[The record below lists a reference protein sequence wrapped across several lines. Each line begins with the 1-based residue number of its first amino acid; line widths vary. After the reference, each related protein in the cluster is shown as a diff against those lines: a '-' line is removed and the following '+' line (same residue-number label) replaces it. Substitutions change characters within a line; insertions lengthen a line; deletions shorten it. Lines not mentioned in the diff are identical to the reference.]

1 VPTTHEVRHYDQI
14 TNVENKMTVRPL
26 PKDRSLSKLV
36 PQFTL
41 FDNFCKSILFN
52 KFSQLKHGK
61 LIIEDFSEA
70 QKASYTFGD
79 SDTTLSVK
87 VVIHRSSFYSRT
99 LFGGSIGNAESYI
112 DGDWD
117 TENLSDLVRLFVLNR
132 DILEG
137 IENGMGSFLRPIQKY
152 FHGLRKNTEK
162 GARENIRSHYD
173 IGNDFF
179 KLFLDETMM
188 YSCAF
193 FENKETPLVDAS
205 LKKVE
210 TILSKLKLKPTD
222 HLIEIGTGWGTL
234 AIYAAKNYG
243 CKVTTTTISSEQYQY
258 ALEKVK
264 ENKLENQVTVLFE
277 DYRKL
282 QGTYDALVSVEMIEA
297 VGLDHL
303 DTYFEKCS
311 SLLKPN
317 GVMAL
322 QAITIRDQFYASAKN
337 SVDFIQRHIFPGSGI
352 PSVHAMMNSL
362 TKKTDL
368 SLIHQEDYSEDYAE
382 TLKHWS
388 QRLYKNQDQI
398 LKLGYPDFLHR
409 LWQFYFSY
417 CEGGFR
423 ERAIGLSQLVFSK
436 PLHREKSFL

>member
-1 VPTTHEVRHYDQI
+1 
-14 TNVENKMTVRPL
+14 
-26 PKDRSLSKLV
+26 
-36 PQFTL
+36 L
-41 FDNFCKSILFN
+41 FDEWCRSILFK
-52 KFSQLKHGK
+52 KFIELKHGE
-61 LIIEDFSEA
+61 LIIEDESGSEFTT
-70 QKASYTFGD
+70 KSFGD
-79 SDTTLSVK
+79 SASQLSVR
-87 VVIHRSSFYSRT
+87 VTVHRSRFYSRT

-112 DGDWD
+112 DGDWN

-132 DILEG
+132 DLLEG
-137 IENGMGSFLRPIQKY
+137 IDNGLGSLLRPVQKY
-152 FHGLRKNTEK
+152 FHGLRKNTEE

-193 FENKETPLVDAS
+193 FENKQTPLYEAS
-205 LKKVE
+205 VKKID
-210 TILSKLKLKPTD
+210 TILSKLNLKPSD
-222 HLIEIGTGWGTL
+222 HLIEIGTGWGSL

-243 CKVTTTTISSEQYQY
+243 CKVTTTTISQEQFDY
-258 ALEKVK
+258 AVEKVK
-264 ENKLENQVTVLFE
+264 EAGVQDLVTILFE

-282 QGTYDALVSVEMIEA
+282 QGTFDALVSVEMIEA
-297 VGLDHL
+297 VGLDNL

-311 SLLKPN
+311 SLVKPS
-317 GVMAL
+317 GIMAI
-322 QAITIRDQFYASAKN
+322 QAITIRDQFYASAKK

-352 PSVHAMMNSL
+352 PSVHAMMNSI

-368 SLIHQEDYSEDYAE
+368 ALIHQEDFSEDYAE

-388 QRLYKNQDQI
+388 ERLDKNQDQI
-398 LKLGYPDFLHR
+398 TKLGYPDFLHR
-409 LWQFYFSY
+409 LWQFYFAY

-436 PLHREKSFL
+436 PLHRQKSFL